1 MSIALGGWLEGIRMI
16 FWDVGFPVGVDSHSS
31 LGEISAGY
39 STFPPVSWTDL
50 LGFGSGASFVLLG
63 GSDLSG

>member
-31 LGEISAGY
+31 FREISAGY

-50 LGFGSGASFVLLG
+50 LGFGSGASFALLG

>member
-31 LGEISAGY
+31 LGEISAGC

-50 LGFGSGASFVLLG
+50 LGFGSGASFVLLE